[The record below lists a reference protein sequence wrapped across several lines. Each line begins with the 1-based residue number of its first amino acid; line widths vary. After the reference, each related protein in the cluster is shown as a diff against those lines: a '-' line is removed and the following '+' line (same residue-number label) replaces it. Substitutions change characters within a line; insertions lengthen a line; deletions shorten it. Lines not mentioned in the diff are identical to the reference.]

1 MKKITIYSI
10 ILVLCNIGNAQK
22 IQSGIYKIDNTIDTL
37 FFKSNSKETQI
48 TKSYKC
54 TKKVI
59 KNIFYPL
66 IDKKFMAQ
74 YAVLV
79 SSKNQD
85 GKVINKMIILN
96 DSIPK
101 SSVSYSDS
109 KVRKYYDFSFNL
121 DDSNQ
126 KWYST
131 GNNDFFEINNEL
143 NNFASDYEL
152 QLQWNKKINV
162 ERSYDNDVTFFQQKN
177 TFYLKFVNLMVAKDE
192 IVTHL
197 DPKNTAYFSTP
208 IYDYC
213 KFSTKQLVGSFT
225 LNEAKNYKAIL
236 SIQKEVVF
244 NLKNRNLTLLPGDF
258 LAITSQNKEWYF
270 GDYIKKDGSTIN
282 GKIFKENLIPD
293 LLKKTMYLNGLK
305 FDIYYILFN
314 TDSYSSENGTVD
326 FIKIYNQKGKK
337 IQVIE
342 NAGLVNDKNNLVV
355 FDDVNFDGYKDL
367 VVFSHDGGAG
377 PNNGNNYYIYDP
389 KAHQFIFNQEISNLT
404 QTQIDPK
411 HKTVLSAWRD
421 GAARHGYE
429 KYKWIKGKFT
439 QVEYY
444 ETYYLNTNYV
454 EETHKFLRNGTM
466 KGTVKK
472 VKESQLSPPF

>member
-1 MKKITIYSI
+1 M
-10 ILVLCNIGNAQK
+10 
-22 IQSGIYKIDNTIDTL
+22 
-37 FFKSNSKETQI
+37 
-48 TKSYKC
+48 
-54 TKKVI
+54 
-59 KNIFYPL
+59 
-66 IDKKFMAQ
+66 
-74 YAVLV
+74 
-79 SSKNQD
+79 
-85 GKVINKMIILN
+85 
-96 DSIPK
+96 
-101 SSVSYSDS
+101 
-109 KVRKYYDFSFNL
+109 
-121 DDSNQ
+121 
-126 KWYST
+126 
-131 GNNDFFEINNEL
+131 
-143 NNFASDYEL
+143 
-152 QLQWNKKINV
+152 
-162 ERSYDNDVTFFQQKN
+162 
-177 TFYLKFVNLMVAKDE
+177 
-192 IVTHL
+192 
-197 DPKNTAYFSTP
+197 
-208 IYDYC
+208 
-213 KFSTKQLVGSFT
+213 
-225 LNEAKNYKAIL
+225 
-236 SIQKEVVF
+236 
-244 NLKNRNLTLLPGDF
+244 
-258 LAITSQNKEWYF
+258 F
-270 GDYIKKDGSTIN
+270 GR
-282 GKIFKENLIPD
+282 
-293 LLKKTMYLNGLK
+293 K

-326 FIKIYNQKGKK
+326 FIKIYYQKGKK